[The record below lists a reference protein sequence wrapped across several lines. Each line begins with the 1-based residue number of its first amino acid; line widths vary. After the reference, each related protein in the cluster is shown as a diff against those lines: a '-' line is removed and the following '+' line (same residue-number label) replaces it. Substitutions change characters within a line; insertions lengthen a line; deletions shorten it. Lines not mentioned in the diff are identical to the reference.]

1 MSIINFQH
9 RSVLL
14 EQTVTHLPSCE
25 DGIYLDCTLGGGG
38 HSLELLKKK
47 GSRSIV
53 IGIDRDPQAIQAAS
67 EKLKTY
73 NNRFVPIHGQFSQ
86 LEELIQELESAQRLE
101 IDHISFTGI
110 VMDLGVSSPQIDQAK
125 RGFSFQKDGPVDMR
139 MNPNQELTAAEWLKQ
154 QTEKSLADQLFH
166 YGEEPRSRQIARA
179 IIKGNPWD
187 STLKLAECIR
197 ASSGYKN
204 SRSDPAARSF
214 QAIRIAVNEELEE
227 LKKGISSAINRLKS
241 GGRLAVISFH
251 SIEDRYVKRTFR
263 TAAGIGTPKD
273 AYGHPLVP
281 AIGRLVKPKGLSGKE
296 HDPENPRARSARLRI
311 LEKL

>member
-1 MSIINFQH
+1 
-9 RSVLL
+9 
-14 EQTVTHLPSCE
+14 
-25 DGIYLDCTLGGGG
+25 
-38 HSLELLKKK
+38 
-47 GSRSIV
+47 
-53 IGIDRDPQAIQAAS
+53 
-67 EKLKTY
+67 
-73 NNRFVPIHGQFSQ
+73 
-86 LEELIQELESAQRLE
+86 
-101 IDHISFTGI
+101 
-110 VMDLGVSSPQIDQAK
+110 MDLGVSSPQIDQAK

-139 MNPNQELTAAEWLKQ
+139 MNPNQELTAADWLKQ

-227 LKKGISSAINRLKS
+227 LKKGISAAINRLKS

-263 TAAGIGTPKD
+263 AAAGIGTPKD